1 MKQVAESLTSF
12 LCILAAGLMAVGC
25 ESEPKAAP
33 IGGAAPASAPVTV
46 SAAPV
51 VQKAMPVAIEL
62 IGAAEAFS
70 SVEIRAQVTGELT
83 SVNFADG
90 GDVVKGQELF
100 TLDRRPLEAAL
111 QQAQANLSR
120 DVAQLANAQ
129 AQLRRQ
135 QDLADRG
142 IATSEQLDQSRTNVA
157 ALEATVAADRA
168 AVNNAEVQ
176 LAYATI
182 RSPIAGRVGKLLV
195 SVGNL
200 VRANDAT
207 PLVVINQVS
216 PIYVTFAVPEA
227 QLPEL
232 NRYRARS
239 PIPVEARAPSD
250 TGPSPKG
257 VLAFVDN
264 AIDPSTG
271 TIAARATFAN
281 ADRRLWPGQFVNVTI
296 TLDTDPDAIVVPSE
310 AIQESQQGP
319 FVFVV
324 GQDKTV
330 EMRTVRVVRTAGPES
345 VIDSGAKP
353 GELVVTDGQL
363 RLAPGAQVAIR
374 AAQGAGGAR

>member
-1 MKQVAESLTSF
+1 MNPVVKSLTAVLGTF
-12 LCILAAGLMAVGC
+12 TAGLLALACGP
-25 ESEPKAAP
+25 EPKAAP
-33 IGGAAPASAPVTV
+33 NGNTGPAQAPVTV

-51 VQKAMPVAIEL
+51 LQKAMPVTIDL
-62 IGAAEAFS
+62 IGAAEALS

-83 SVNFADG
+83 SVNFRDG
-90 GDVVKGQELF
+90 GEVVKGQELF

-120 DVAQLANAQ
+120 DVAQLANAE
-129 AQLRRQ
+129 AQLRRH

-142 IATSEQLDQSRTNVA
+142 IATKEQLDQSRTNVT
-157 ALEATVAADRA
+157 ALEATAAADRA

-182 RSPIAGRVGKLLV
+182 RAPITGRVGKLLV

-207 PLVVINQVS
+207 PLVVINQLS
-216 PIYVTFAVPEA
+216 PIYVTFALPEA

-232 NRYRARS
+232 NRYRARG

-250 TGPSPKG
+250 TGSSPRG

-296 TLDTDPDAIVVPSE
+296 TLDTDPDAIVVPS
-310 AIQESQQGP
+310 AAVQDSQQGP

-324 GQDKTV
+324 APDKTA
-330 EMRTVRVVRTAGPES
+330 ELRPVRVVRTAGAES
-345 VIDSGAKP
+345 VIENGAQP

-363 RLAPGAQVAIR
+363 RLAPGVPVAIR
-374 AAQGAGGAR
+374 AAQTTGAAR